1 MTKPGLEMLRV
12 FSWFNLTLLFSL
24 TSSVNSMRVLSF
36 NSTGD
41 KNQLSQAVLMN
52 NPDETLPEKFIFC
65 FAVKQDKIDGTSPLL
80 IRDRNMQPWIAVSI
94 WKLGA
99 IALWFEIGKSEWIK
113 FHRIKNPW
121 KFWSH
126 ICAGIDTVSGNISVS
141 IDGRPTMTKTSTKL
155 REGLSPGKLDQQ
167 LELGVTETGA
177 QYGGRRQFYGMV
189 SNIQFH
195 LFDQKSS
202 QLSILSRSS
211 CATKGNYLAWPDMTF
226 SRFGPGAFQLDED
239 EDEVCD
245 VLPDF
250 YDIFLPA
257 KTSWTYANHLCEVL
271 GGGMM
276 TGVEDDQE
284 MRKLAK
290 RVKGISE
297 SCPSLWMPVSDA
309 KKEGFWENT
318 NTNSQAKFLPW
329 TEGQPNGLE
338 TQNYVALETENF
350 EFGDTNKKEL
360 HCSSCTL
367 KTNAV
372 LNLRGVCEDS
382 LLGDFTCKNV

>member
-1 MTKPGLEMLRV
+1 
-12 FSWFNLTLLFSL
+12 
-24 TSSVNSMRVLSF
+24 
-36 NSTGD
+36 
-41 KNQLSQAVLMN
+41 
-52 NPDETLPEKFIFC
+52 
-65 FAVKQDKIDGTSPLL
+65 
-80 IRDRNMQPWIAVSI
+80 
-94 WKLGA
+94 
-99 IALWFEIGKSEWIK
+99 
-113 FHRIKNPW
+113 
-121 KFWSH
+121 
-126 ICAGIDTVSGNISVS
+126 
-141 IDGRPTMTKTSTKL
+141 
-155 REGLSPGKLDQQ
+155 
-167 LELGVTETGA
+167 
-177 QYGGRRQFYGMV
+177 MV

-195 LFDQKSS
+195 LFDQKYS
-202 QLSILSRSS
+202 QLSSLSKSS
-211 CATKGNYLAWPDMTF
+211 CATKGNYLAWSDMTF

-309 KKEGFWENT
+309 NKEGFWENT

-382 LLGDFTCKNV
+382 LLGKFTCQSV